1 MEIKTSTREG
11 VTIIQISGKLDA
23 NTAPQA
29 QEKITPLIASKCCLV
44 LDLGQCTYI
53 SSAGLRVLLMIAKQL
68 SIQEG
73 RWALAG
79 VCEEIKDVMDMT
91 GFSSHFK
98 IFDTVAEAMKAV
110 REGE

>member
-1 MEIKTSTREG
+1 
-11 VTIIQISGKLDA
+11 
-23 NTAPQA
+23 
-29 QEKITPLIASKCCLV
+29 
-44 LDLGQCTYI
+44 
-53 SSAGLRVLLMIAKQL
+53 MIAKQL

-98 IFDTVAEAMKAV
+98 TFDTVAEAMKAV